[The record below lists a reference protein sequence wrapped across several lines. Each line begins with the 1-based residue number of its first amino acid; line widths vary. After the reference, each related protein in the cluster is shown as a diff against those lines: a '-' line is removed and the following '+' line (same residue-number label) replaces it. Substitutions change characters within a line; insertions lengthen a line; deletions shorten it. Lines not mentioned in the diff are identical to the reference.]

1 MGNIKQSTIYILF
14 FIIIFLVTLSINKIL
29 AITLLLVALFILIG
43 KNIYL
48 RKIIKANKLYAGKN
62 YSEALKLY
70 RQTVNRKN
78 IPGFIVNNYLI
89 MELKYGDCTIAQNY
103 INSLSLNN
111 SKIKSADLLSIKI
124 SKSLVAW
131 KNNKSDEAINYLKE
145 LLEESETTYLY
156 ETLTS
161 LLIVNNKLD
170 DVQSLDSLKK
180 ALNYIDEKYQAKS
193 ISTSVVGKNDGN
205 WYDSFVI
212 GAGRK
217 QGVKDDSIV
226 INGNG
231 LVGIVYEVSDNYSK
245 AISLLDT
252 KSSVSFKLLKD
263 SNLKG
268 VITQNSTLD
277 DKENYKNK
285 GYLYGY
291 MFDSSYNVL
300 PGDVVTTSGLG
311 LYPEGIPIGEVD
323 KVIDDKNKSMKFV
336 VVKPYV
342 NFKNIDDVTIVEPRN
357 IG

>member
-1 MGNIKQSTIYILF
+1 MISLRFDKNKKEKK
-14 FIIIFLVTLSINKIL
+14 INFKVIATGVV
-29 AITLLLVALFILIG
+29 AITLIGIVGISIGRYSGNNPIGDKLALDIIEPIG
-43 KNIYL
+43 KNLNNGFTFLKDNFKDIM
-48 RKIIKANKLYAGKN
+48 N
-62 YSEALKLY
+62 YK
-70 RQTVNRKN
+70 
-78 IPGFIVNNYLI
+78 
-89 MELKYGDCTIAQNY
+89 
-103 INSLSLNN
+103 NN
-111 SKIKSADLLSIKI
+111 SKKVE
-124 SKSLVAW
+124 SLQ
-131 KNNKSDEAINYLKE
+131 DENEKLKE
-145 LLEESETTYLY
+145 EIIAL
-156 ETLTS
+156 
-161 LLIVNNKLD
+161 NNQLD
-170 DVQSLDSLKK
+170 DVQSLDSLNK

-193 ISTSVVGKNDGN
+193 ISASVVGKNDGN
-205 WYDSFVI
+205 WYDSFII
-212 GAGRK
+212 GAGKK
-217 QGVKDDSIV
+217 QGVKEESIV

-342 NFKNIDDVTIVEPRN
+342 NFKNIDDVIIVEPRN